1 MREKRLGCAV
11 TIWFVLTMLCGISE
25 GQIVRVCTYDGF
37 PLTFR
42 DPSGKPSGL
51 FVDILNEIAQ
61 KEKWS
66 LAYRHDAWQ
75 NCLNAARDNDADL
88 LVAIA
93 ETEDRRSYVRFS
105 RETIL
110 VNWGVLFTS
119 KDHPIESIVQLQNKK
134 IAVLRGDVYFRP
146 LADLLD
152 SFRIPVDYVEA
163 PSYDTVMTMLEEHQV
178 DLGLVNRIYGAFA
191 QNRYRVQ
198 STPIVVHPVELKF
211 AASLNASPMLCDII
225 DRYIKEWK
233 RQENSF
239 LQEVFSRWLQIP
251 MKTPREALFQR
262 YFYAALGGAFILV
275 LLAVFLRK
283 QVGHKARLIQKV
295 IGQLTDAEAQRRAAE
310 EALAEAEDWYRAV
323 FQKADDAL
331 LVLDESGKIIECNP
345 AATRLFQ
352 LRLEDFVGR
361 TPMDFSPDLQPDGS
375 VSRDRGRSL
384 LEATMAGC
392 PQRFGWQHKTPDG
405 KLFDAEVQLSL
416 LFQKGHARVLASV
429 RDVSHQKALE
439 TERERHQKYL
449 ETVLDGIP
457 VALFVIDLKGHVV
470 FWNRMC
476 ETITG
481 MSKEAVLT
489 RPLDLRPILE
499 GKDLPIP
506 ALLLLEMT
514 PEDFLR
520 SHPEWKAQP
529 LPFHSE
535 GIQLTGKIL
544 VHGEKRYV
552 SVVAARL
559 RNQNGEL
566 MGVVQCARDITHEI
580 QMQKQLLHSQKMEAV
595 GKLSGGIAHDFNN
608 ILTIILGYCD
618 LMRKKADLDPMILKG
633 VDEIEKT
640 AERASNLTRQ
650 LLAFSRKQIMQP
662 VALDLNRLIE
672 DLAKM
677 LERLVGEDIHID
689 RQLDE
694 NLWAVWADP
703 VFLEQIILNLVINA
717 RDAMPSGGKLTIQT
731 SNLGLTRSRDAGLF
745 TIRPGEYVCLR
756 VSDTGQG
763 IDPEV
768 QPRIFEPFFTTK
780 PEGRG
785 TGLGLATVYGIVKQ
799 LGGYILLESEL
810 GKGTTFDILLPRILM
825 KPDETRQPPPLETP
839 VEGRGSETILVV
851 EDEEALRSMIEE
863 VLAGSGYGIL
873 TASTGVEALDILRR
887 APDVDLVITD
897 VVMPEMNGVT
907 LSREI
912 ARYAP
917 HVPILFTSG
926 YADEHLAHRGI
937 LLPDVRFLA
946 KPFTAQQLLH
956 VVREV
961 LKHRASKGSKG
972 A

>member
-1 MREKRLGCAV
+1 MREKRLGCV
-11 TIWFVLTMLCGISE
+11 VSICFVLTMLCGISE

-51 FVDILNEIAQ
+51 FIDILEEIAQ
-61 KEKWS
+61 KEKWL

-75 NCLNAARDNDADL
+75 NCLNAGRDNDADL

-93 ETEDRRSYVRFS
+93 ETEDRRSYLRFS

-119 KDHPIESIVQLQNKK
+119 KDHPVESIVQLQNKK
-134 IAVLRGDVYFRP
+134 IAVLRGDVYFQA
-146 LADLLD
+146 LTNLLD
-152 SFRIPVDYVEA
+152 SFRIPVHYVEA
-163 PSYDTVMTMLEEHQV
+163 PSYDTVMTMLEEHRA

-191 QNRYRVQ
+191 QSRHRVQ

-211 AASLNASPMLCDII
+211 AASLNAPPMLCDSI
-225 DRYIKEWK
+225 DRHIKEWK

-239 LQEVFSRWLQIP
+239 LQQVFSRWLQVP
-251 MKTPREALFQR
+251 MTTPKEAVFRR
-262 YFYAALGGAFILV
+262 YFYAALGGAFLLV
-275 LLAVFLRK
+275 LLAFFLRK
-283 QVGHKARLIQKV
+283 QVGQKARLIQKT
-295 IGQLTDAEAQRRAAE
+295 IGQLTNAEEQRRAAE

-331 LVLDESGKIIECNP
+331 LVLDESGKISECNP

-352 LRLEDFVGR
+352 VRSEDFLGR
-361 TPMDFSPDLQPDGS
+361 TPMDFSPALQPDGS
-375 VSRDRGRSL
+375 VSQDRGRSL
-384 LEATMAGC
+384 LETTLAGC

-416 LFQKGHARVLASV
+416 LFQKGQPRVLASV

-481 MSKEAVLT
+481 MSKDAVLGH
-489 RPLDLRPILE
+489 PLDLRPILQ

-514 PEDFLR
+514 PEDFLQ

-535 GIQLTGKIL
+535 GVQLTGKIL
-544 VHGEKRYV
+544 VHGERRYV

-559 RNQNGEL
+559 RSQNGEL

-618 LMRKKADLDPMILKG
+618 LIRKKADLDPMILKG

-640 AERASNLTRQ
+640 AERACNLTRQ

-662 VALDLNRLIE
+662 VALDMNRLIE
-672 DLAKM
+672 SLTKM
-677 LERLVGEDIHID
+677 LERLVGEDIHIE
-689 RQLDE
+689 RRLEE
-694 NLWAVWADP
+694 NLWSVWADP
-703 VFLEQIILNLVINA
+703 VFLEQILLNLVINA
-717 RDAMPSGGKLTIQT
+717 RDAMPSGGNITIQT
-731 SNLGLTRSRDAGLF
+731 SNLSLTHSRDAGLF

-756 VSDTGQG
+756 VSDTGHG
-763 IDPEV
+763 IDPEI

-799 LGGYILLESEL
+799 LGGYILFESAL
-810 GKGTTFDILLPRILM
+810 GKGTAFDILIPRSL
-825 KPDETRQPPPLETP
+825 KRPEETQQRVSSSTH
-839 VEGRGSETILVV
+839 GGTGGSETILVV

-863 VLAGSGYGIL
+863 VLNGSGYKIL
-873 TASTGVEALDILRR
+873 TASNGTEALETLRR
-887 APDVDLVITD
+887 VSDIHLVITD

-917 HVPILFTSG
+917 HAPILFISG
-926 YADEHLAHRGI
+926 YADEQLAHRGI
-937 LLPDVRFLA
+937 LLPDLRFLA
-946 KPFTAQQLLH
+946 KPFTAHQLLH